1 MPEADLPV
9 IARSQLETQDWNP
22 RIHLNTWKT
31 REPTVLIPEPGS
43 YEFRRNLGLACSAR
57 QDFFFL
63 IPGTI
68 LKHEIGHLQDYYFFL

>member
-43 YEFRRNLGLACSAR
+43 YEFRRVLGLACSAR
-57 QDFFFL
+57 QDFFFFN
-63 IPGTI
+63 PWNNSET
-68 LKHEIGHLQDYYFFL
+68 